1 MTARRSDVTVGPFIP
16 CDVDWL
22 HLETGLAAWQV
33 TGPSIL
39 AMPRSSTLTKPN
51 QLPKVAFQVETAG

>member
-1 MTARRSDVTVGPFIP
+1 MTVGPFIP

-22 HLETGLAAWQV
+22 HREAGLEAWQV

-51 QLPKVAFQVETAG
+51 QPPKVAFQVETAG